1 MTSPCTIRRVLVLLV
16 WGLLVRVCLTY
27 VISVKIPERRRA
39 QKVQQQIDM
48 DKVERVEQVG
58 DVKGAGAV
66 GYFDLIEWDGL
77 IV

>member
-1 MTSPCTIRRVLVLLV
+1 MLGS
-16 WGLLVRVCLTY
+16 
-27 VISVKIPERRRA
+27 KIPERRRA

-66 GYFDLIEWDGL
+66 GYFDLIEWNGL